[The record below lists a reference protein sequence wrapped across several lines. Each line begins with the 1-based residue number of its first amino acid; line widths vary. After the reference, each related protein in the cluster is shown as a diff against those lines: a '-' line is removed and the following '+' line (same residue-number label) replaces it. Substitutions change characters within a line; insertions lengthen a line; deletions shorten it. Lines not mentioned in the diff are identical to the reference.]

1 MSSSMS
7 SVWVGHNQTYLIHN
21 HRCDTDV
28 CQRYYIITLDQNRLW
43 AQRTDVQTPDNL
55 LKLLLWSFLLH
66 VEEKTQQLDL
76 FCMFEMKIVTFRSS
90 KRGQTPVWPR
100 YETFSCFTFSCVL
113 VRICMF
119 MVLICKRE
127 FSIRGLFAYTLHTHT
142 HTHTHTLCTDTPA
155 RTSRTTSQ
163 FSIWRFTHFLLSCLN
178 KAHWNLTWKN
188 I

>member
-1 MSSSMS
+1 MSSSML

-76 FCMFEMKIVTFRSS
+76 FCMFEMKIVTNEAQNEVKPPCDLVMKHFPASR
-90 KRGQTPVWPR
+90 
-100 YETFSCFTFSCVL
+100 CVL

-188 I
+188 V

>member
-1 MSSSMS
+1 MSSSML

-100 YETFSCFTFSCVL
+100 YETFSCFALCPCQNLHVYGFNLQKGIQYQRT
-113 VRICMF
+113 ICIY
-119 MVLICKRE
+119 V
-127 FSIRGLFAYTLHTHT
+127 THTHT
-142 HTHTHTLCTDTPA
+142 HTHTHCV
-155 RTSRTTSQ
+155 RTHLHVPLVRPHSSASEDLHIS
-163 FSIWRFTHFLLSCLN
+163 FFLVSI
-178 KAHWNLTWKN
+178 KP
-188 I
+188 IGI